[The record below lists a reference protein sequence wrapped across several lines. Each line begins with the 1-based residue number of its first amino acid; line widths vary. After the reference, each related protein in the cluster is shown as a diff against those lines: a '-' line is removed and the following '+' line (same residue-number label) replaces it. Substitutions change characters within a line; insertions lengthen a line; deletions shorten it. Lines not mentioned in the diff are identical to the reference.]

1 MKVPSRKLAFVLIAV
16 SITGGIFLNNAL
28 NKSDYDIINT
38 SVLGVLKATY
48 EDLAPSAP
56 DLSIMNVVLNKESDP
71 TPDFNYYKYNASIVV
86 KNLGGRLI
94 NARVLLHGD
103 GTQKNVIVRNTD
115 YGFSLA
121 KNATY
126 IIKNYE
132 VIFDGNYNGGD
143 IPIYLDIADK
153 TDADTTNNVFIS
165 NVFEGPGKI
174 KDIFISDISPDG
186 KVELNF
192 NDNKYVIKKHNFELF
207 RKDDVLLESDNGKYF
222 ENTSFSTPLGYY
234 VYENSAKNLET
245 DFARD
250 GRTEENSHYV
260 KFPEHPYGATNNHY
274 VFVKATNPDNGY
286 YAVSD
291 VVAVGPQQEVNRA
304 EFMKTFVDYLKIPL
318 SKNEVLSY
326 TDVSPDQWYAPY
338 VQTVYNLG
346 LLNTSALNFSPER
359 KITRGDVLKM
369 VMDYFEADL
378 TKSTEKHFKDVDD
391 SSSFYPYVQSFLA
404 DSKANGLG
412 INFSPDL
419 PATQDF
425 VKNIIDAYRKN
436 N

>member
-1 MKVPSRKLAFVLIAV
+1 MSVSSRKLALVLVAV
-16 SITGGIFLNNAL
+16 SIIGGVFVNNAL
-28 NKSDYDIINT
+28 NKSDYNIINT

-56 DLSIMNVVLNKESDP
+56 DLSIVNVVLNKESDP
-71 TPDFNYYKYNASIVV
+71 TPDLNYYKYKASIVV
-86 KNLGGRLI
+86 KNNGGRLI
-94 NARVLLHGD
+94 NSRVLLHGD
-103 GTQKNVIVRNTD
+103 GTQKNVAVRNTD

-121 KNATY
+121 KDATY
-126 IIKNYE
+126 IIKDYD

-143 IPIYLDIADK
+143 VPLYLDIADK
-153 TDADTTNNVFIS
+153 TDADNTNNVFVSKI
-165 NVFEGPGKI
+165 FEGPGKI

-192 NDNKYVIKKHNFELF
+192 NDNKYTIKKHNFELW
-207 RKDDVLLESDNGKYF
+207 RKDDVLIENDNGKYF
-222 ENTSFSTPLGYY
+222 ENTAFSTPIGYH
-234 VYENSAKNLET
+234 VYENSAKNLDT
-245 DFARD
+245 DFTRD
-250 GRTEENSHYV
+250 GRSEENSHYV
-260 KFPEHPYGATNNHY
+260 KFSEHPYGATNNHY
-274 VFVKATNPDNGY
+274 VFIKATNPDNGY
-286 YAVSD
+286 YSVSD
-291 VVAVGPQQEVNRA
+291 VVAVGPQQEMNRA
-304 EFMKTFVDYLKIPL
+304 EFMKAFVDYLKIPL

-346 LLNTSALNFSPER
+346 LLNTSALSFSPER

-378 TKSTEKHFKDVDD
+378 TQNTEKHFKDVDEN
-391 SSSFYPYVQSFLA
+391 SPVYSYVQSFLA
-404 DSKANGLG
+404 EGKAEGLG
-412 INFSPDL
+412 VKLSPDL